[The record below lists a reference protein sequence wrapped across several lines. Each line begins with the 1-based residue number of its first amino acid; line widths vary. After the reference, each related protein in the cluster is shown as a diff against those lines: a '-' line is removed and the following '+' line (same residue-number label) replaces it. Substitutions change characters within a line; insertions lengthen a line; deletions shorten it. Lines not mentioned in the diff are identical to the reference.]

1 MRTPKH
7 FAGLNE
13 IQIGLLRMFDRKIPD
28 DEVLEIKRV
37 LVKHLSEKL
46 FQEVDRITLEKE
58 ISEKDYKMLE
68 SEDVR
73 TKSKNSDE

>member
-7 FAGLNE
+7 LAGLNE

-46 FQEVDRITLEKE
+46 FQEVDRITLEKG
-58 ISEKDYKMLE
+58 ISEKDYKLLE

>member
-1 MRTPKH
+1 
-7 FAGLNE
+7 
-13 IQIGLLRMFDRKIPD
+13 MFDRKIPE

-46 FQEVDRITLEKE
+46 FQEVDRITLEKG